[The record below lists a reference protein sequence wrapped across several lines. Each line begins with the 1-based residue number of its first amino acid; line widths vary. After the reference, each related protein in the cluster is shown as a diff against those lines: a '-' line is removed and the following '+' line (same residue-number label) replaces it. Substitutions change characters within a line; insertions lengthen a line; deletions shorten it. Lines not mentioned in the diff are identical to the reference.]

1 MDNLIN
7 KISEIEAAASSVL
20 ANMDERKAAFAEA
33 IKEKTAAFDAD
44 LEQETA
50 QAIRQLRE
58 RMEADMKERLAKQQA
73 DGADAL
79 SILDEIYESSH
90 AALAADLFQQMT
102 KE

>member
-20 ANMDERKAAFAEA
+20 DNMNERKAAFAAE
-33 IKEKTAAFDAD
+33 IKEKTAAFDAS

-50 QAIRQLRE
+50 EAIHQLRE
-58 RMEADMKERLAKQQA
+58 RMETEMKEKLSKQKA
-73 DGADAL
+73 DGEKAL
-79 SILDEIYESSH
+79 SKLDEIYESSH
-90 AALAADLFQQMT
+90 AALAAKLFRQMT